1 MRNSTVGIL
10 LGAFLG
16 YVLVVADFSDML
28 VVALFALVGW
38 VVARVIA
45 GDLDLAEYFN
55 RNERPADPAR
65 R

>member
-16 YVLVVADFSDML
+16 YVLVIADFSDML

-38 VVARVIA
+38 VVARIVA
-45 GDLDLAEYFN
+45 GDLDLAEFFN
-55 RNERPADPAR
+55 RNDRSADPAR

>member
-55 RNERPADPAR
+55 RNERSADPAR

>member
-16 YVLVVADFSDML
+16 YVLVIADFSDML
-28 VVALFALVGW
+28 VVALFALLGW
-38 VVARVIA
+38 VVARIVT
-45 GDLDLAEYFN
+45 GDLDVAEFFN
-55 RNERPADPAR
+55 RNERSADPAR

>member
-28 VVALFALVGW
+28 VVAFFALIGW
-38 VVARVIA
+38 VAARIVA
-45 GDLDLAEYFN
+45 GDLDLAEFFN
-55 RNERPADPAR
+55 RNDRSAGPAR